1 MANSIYAQLI
11 VLLKAKAELLPP
23 IEDLRMITK
32 EEFRFPDESY
42 RYRAGKR
49 GHTLFSLRYADGGEV
64 FIVADISL
72 SKGSHW
78 PIQECENVKKTL
90 AAVYVFDGKDT
101 IVEYFPNEK
110 EGKSFNGAL
119 GCTKALRSHFDSI
132 LGVSTGCESI
142 SMF

>member
-23 IEDLRMITK
+23 IEGLRMITK

-49 GHTLFSLRYADGGEV
+49 GHTLFSLRYAEGNEV
-64 FIVADISL
+64 FIVANISL
-72 SKGSHW
+72 SKGSHGAKDG
-78 PIQECENVKKTL
+78 ENVKKTL

-101 IVEYFPNEK
+101 ITEHFPHEK
-110 EGKSFNGAL
+110 EGKSFSGTF
-119 GCTKALRSHFDSI
+119 GRTEALRNHLDSI
-132 LGVSTGCESI
+132 LGVSVGCESI